1 VSKPRRVVAAARD
14 LCTQTAPLAPFE
26 QKEAQSMRRVFQARV
41 FRAAA
46 LVALLAAAAAAAAP
60 ERSSETVE
68 SHTFDHQT
76 TEKKRHELRVP
87 ADDTRVRLRVKAS
100 VRQGELRIVVRDPDG
115 RLFQEARLG
124 PSKKTT
130 NYDVDSDV
138 MRSEAGVWTVEVEAT
153 GAVGS
158 YEVAFKQYQ

>member
-1 VSKPRRVVAAARD
+1 VY
-14 LCTQTAPLAPFE
+14 L
-26 QKEAQSMRRVFQARV
+26 KEAQAMKRTLK
-41 FRAAA
+41 AAA
-46 LVALLAAAAAAAAP
+46 LVALLAAAALAAP

-68 SHTFDHQT
+68 SHTFDQKT

-87 ADDTRVRLRVKAS
+87 ADGTRVRLRVKAT
-100 VRQGELRIVVRDPDG
+100 VRQGELKIVVRDPDG

-124 PSKKTT
+124 PSKKAT
-130 NYDVDSDV
+130 NYDVDSSV

-158 YEVAFKQYQ
+158 YEFAFKQYK

>member
-1 VSKPRRVVAAARD
+1 MGNAFK
-14 LCTQTAPLAPFE
+14 
-26 QKEAQSMRRVFQARV
+26 
-41 FRAAA
+41 AAA
-46 LVALLAAAAAAAAP
+46 LAALLAAAAFAAP

-68 SHTFDHQT
+68 SHTFDHKT

-87 ADDTRVRLRVKAS
+87 SDGTRVRLRVKAT
-100 VRQGELRIVVRDPDG
+100 VRQGELKIVVRDPDG
-115 RLFQEARLG
+115 RLWQETRLG

-153 GAVGS
+153 EAVGG
-158 YEVAFKQYQ
+158 YEFAFKQYR

>member
-1 VSKPRRVVAAARD
+1 
-14 LCTQTAPLAPFE
+14 
-26 QKEAQSMRRVFQARV
+26 MRRVFK
-41 FRAAA
+41 AAA
-46 LVALLAAAAAAAAP
+46 LVALLAASAAATAP

-87 ADDTRVRLRVKAS
+87 GDGTRVRLRVKAT
-100 VRQGELRIVVRDPDG
+100 VRQGELQIVIRDADG
-115 RLFQEARLG
+115 RVWRDARLG
-124 PSKKTT
+124 PSKKPT
-130 NYDVDSDV
+130 NYDVDSGE
-138 MRSEAGVWTVEVEAT
+138 MRSEAGVWTVEVEAM